1 MQFDVCCTS
10 VTEDI
15 DVTISNRSIGPGSS
29 CRTVSPSLNN
39 FKMEYSDL
47 VPVVQWRG
55 GSHTT
60 SFTNATVVGGGQA
73 LAGSSHLAIAGSG
86 LTNGGRI

>member
-1 MQFDVCCTS
+1 MQFDASCTL
-10 VTEDI
+10 VTENK
-15 DVTISNRSIGPGSS
+15 DVTLSSRSIGPGSS
-29 CRTVSPSLNN
+29 CRTVPSSLNN

-47 VPVVQWRG
+47 IPVVQWRG